1 MNIDKSHLYESPDA
15 FFEMNGS
22 VTMRLSPL
30 AAIEVCAEAARKG
43 LVVARVEGGIWHAP
57 GFESRLDCIW
67 DGRDPPPDQE
77 RASANNQEAARFVAL
92 QAPAHSAFILTTAS
106 LAGWPHRA
114 SQVQYA
120 D

>member
-1 MNIDKSHLYESPDA
+1 MNIDKSRLYESPDA
-15 FFEMNGS
+15 FFELNGS
-22 VTMRLSPL
+22 VTMRLSPR

-43 LVVARVEGGIWHAP
+43 LLVARVEGGIWHAP

-67 DGRDPPPDQE
+67 DGQDPPLDQE
-77 RASANNQEAARFVAL
+77 RASANNQEAARFVAS
-92 QAPAHSAFILTTAS
+92 QAQVHSAFILTTAP